1 MQNIPIS
8 MNIYSMSDGT
18 ATDQDWTQLKQSNDI
33 QYVAMSSTRAVG
45 GSSGHSTIT
54 GPIWV
59 DNNLVNGQGW
69 WGNGGSGVSGGNM
82 CGCGCGSLNGCNGN
96 YNFPNAPVNTGYSF
110 VSPSLDEST
119 IEFLELVLVA
129 MGVSMTYQ
137 EFLNMSP
144 TERKSLLRDIKIKQ
158 ITK

>member
-1 MQNIPIS
+1 MQNIPMS
-8 MNIYSMSDGT
+8 MIYSISNDIT
-18 ATDQDWTQLKQSNDI
+18 VTDQDWTQSQKSNDM
-33 QYVAMSSTRAVG
+33 QYVAMSNKQVIG
-45 GSSGHSTIT
+45 GYNGHSTTT
-54 GPIWV
+54 GPIWI

-96 YNFPNAPVNTGYSF
+96 YNFPNAPTTTGYSF
-110 VSPSLDEST
+110 VSTSLDEST
-119 IEFLELVLVA
+119 IEFLELVLIA

-137 EFLNMSP
+137 EFLNMSS